1 MSNLVRAAIRFRMD
15 TEMTD
20 GRLERDLP
28 SVALLTDPVRRALYD
43 AVIAGANPVGRAE
56 AARTVGV
63 SRSLAAFHLD
73 RLVEAGLLET
83 EYARLSGRTG
93 PGAGRPSKLY
103 RRATREFDVSLPPR
117 DYEVP
122 ARLLAEVMSGPRPS
136 PEAAKERAHQ
146 AGVAVGTAI
155 RRRERGR
162 SRSRLLDALRTA
174 LSERGYRPR
183 SVGPHEIRLANC
195 PFDSLS
201 RQYTDLMC
209 GMNHAMLR
217 GVVEGLGDP
226 GIQAELDPR
235 AGMCCVAIRW

>member
-1 MSNLVRAAIRFRMD
+1 
-15 TEMTD
+15 MTD

-28 SVALLTDPVRRALYD
+28 SVALLADAVRRALYD
-43 AVIAGANPVGRAE
+43 AVVASPSPVGRDQ
-56 AARTVGV
+56 AAGTVGV

-73 RLVEAGLLET
+73 RLVRAGLLDA
-83 EYARLSGRTG
+83 EYARLGGRTG

-103 RRATREFDVSLPPR
+103 RRSAREFDVSVPSR

-136 PEAAKERAHQ
+136 PHAAMERAHEEGL
-146 AGVAVGTAI
+146 ALGKAI
-155 RRRERGR
+155 RQGERGR
-162 SRSRLLDALRTA
+162 SRSRLLGALRAA
-174 LSERGYRPR
+174 LSERRFRPR
-183 SVGPHEIRLANC
+183 SAGSHEIRLANC

-217 GVVEGLGDP
+217 GMVEGLGDP
-226 GIQAELDPR
+226 GIQAERDPQP
-235 AGMCCVAIRW
+235 GMCCVAIRW